1 MSKMRVVVVVV
12 FTLEVRCAS
21 QGEGRE
27 LIEYLTIGIAQLG
40 FP

>member
-1 MSKMRVVVVVV
+1 MSKMRVVVAVV